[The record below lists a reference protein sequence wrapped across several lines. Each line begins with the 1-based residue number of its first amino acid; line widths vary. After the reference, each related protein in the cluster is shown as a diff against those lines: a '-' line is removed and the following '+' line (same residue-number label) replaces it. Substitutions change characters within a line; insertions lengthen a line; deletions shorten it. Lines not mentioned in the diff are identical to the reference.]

1 MLIHLLQSET
11 AAKPAKTKTQN
22 EGEKLVVRRLPPGMT
37 YSEFSS
43 ILGSE
48 WELGKGKVD
57 WLSFAQGKIST
68 E

>member
-1 MLIHLLQSET
+1 
-11 AAKPAKTKTQN
+11 
-22 EGEKLVVRRLPPGMT
+22 MT

-43 ILGSE
+43 ILGSD